1 MAAGLAYRAIL
12 VTYLADD
19 LRLKVDKAVQKRL
32 AVNAGR
38 YPLELTAGLGTPYH
52 ELQEWYAVATH
63 TTFVVSAA

>member
-32 AVNAGR
+32 AVNAER
-38 YPLELTAGLGTPYH
+38 YPVELTAGLGTKYH
-52 ELQEWYAVATH
+52 ALQE
-63 TTFVVSAA
+63 